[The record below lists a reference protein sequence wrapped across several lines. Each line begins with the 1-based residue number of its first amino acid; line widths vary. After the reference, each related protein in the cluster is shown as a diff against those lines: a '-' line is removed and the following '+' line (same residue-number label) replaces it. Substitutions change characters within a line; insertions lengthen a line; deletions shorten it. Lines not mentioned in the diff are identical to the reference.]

1 MMNLARKVG
10 CTSLS
15 YSNGKVRNEEV
26 HIWTVQEYFPR
37 LDNFTLYLPN
47 NLDIDQI
54 LEENPPKFKFK
65 RDKFVYILSLIY
77 SIPAQKK
84 DKIENYSG
92 FTPISKSILGS
103 VIKDYKQYIGHLKEL
118 NIVEEDSHYIVGEKS
133 RGLRFTEVYRKPVKP
148 VTITDWCLI
157 KNIVYLRKNIDKTK
171 TQELHYLRKWFLD
184 GKLNVNIDAARTYLT
199 DEWKK
204 DLENPEILHPDI
216 RLNSRI
222 LPIERLNSK
231 SKNPLFFVDKTAGRL
246 HTNFTQLKSELRKYV
261 SYDGKILCS
270 VDISNSQ
277 PYLLNSLLSKELYE
291 RNDMKD
297 RIRRTNLTLRN
308 ADIIKLDSLIDSI
321 SQKEDVI
328 LFRELI
334 NSGQFYE
341 KFGEVLHSRGII
353 DSNFLREK
361 AKEITFCTIFN
372 KNNAIKYVEAIQ
384 IFENLFPN
392 VYKVIKS
399 VKKGHHPTLAIILQN
414 LEAELIL
421 HKTCKVIS
429 EEHPEIPLFTLHDS
443 IITTEENKDI
453 VQAKMIEILSQNLN
467 YEPNLKVEE
476 WK

>member
-1 MMNLARKVG
+1 MKGYTMMHLARKVG

-15 YSNGKVRNEEV
+15 YSNSKVRNEEV
-26 HIWTVQEYFPR
+26 HIRTVQECFPR

-54 LEENPPKFKFK
+54 LEENPPEFKFK

-77 SIPAQKK
+77 SIPTQKK

-118 NIVEEDSHYIVGEKS
+118 NIVEEDPHYIVGEKS
-133 RGLRFTEVYRKPVKP
+133 QGLRFIEVYRKPVKP

-204 DLENPEILHPDI
+204 DLENPEILYPNI

-297 RIRRTNLTLRN
+297 RIRRTNLTLSN
-308 ADIIKLDSLIDSI
+308 ADIIKLESLIDSI
-321 SQKEDVI
+321 SQK
-328 LFRELI
+328 
-334 NSGQFYE
+334 
-341 KFGEVLHSRGII
+341 
-353 DSNFLREK
+353 
-361 AKEITFCTIFN
+361 
-372 KNNAIKYVEAIQ
+372 
-384 IFENLFPN
+384 
-392 VYKVIKS
+392 
-399 VKKGHHPTLAIILQN
+399 
-414 LEAELIL
+414 
-421 HKTCKVIS
+421 
-429 EEHPEIPLFTLHDS
+429 
-443 IITTEENKDI
+443 
-453 VQAKMIEILSQNLN
+453 KM
-467 YEPNLKVEE
+467 
-476 WK
+476 

>member
-15 YSNGKVRNEEV
+15 HSNNKVRNEEV
-26 HIWTVQEYFPR
+26 HIRTVQEHFPR

-54 LEENPPKFKFK
+54 LEENPPEFKFK

-77 SIPAQKK
+77 SIPTQKK

-103 VIKDYKQYIGHLKEL
+103 VIKDYRQYIDHLKEL
-118 NIVEEDSHYIVGEKS
+118 NIVEEDSHYIVEKKTQ
-133 RGLRFTEVYRKPVKP
+133 GLRFIEAYRKPVKP

-204 DLENPEILHPDI
+204 DLENPEILYPDI

-261 SYDGKILCS
+261 SYDG
-270 VDISNSQ
+270 
-277 PYLLNSLLSKELYE
+277 
-291 RNDMKD
+291 
-297 RIRRTNLTLRN
+297 
-308 ADIIKLDSLIDSI
+308 
-321 SQKEDVI
+321 
-328 LFRELI
+328 
-334 NSGQFYE
+334 
-341 KFGEVLHSRGII
+341 
-353 DSNFLREK
+353 
-361 AKEITFCTIFN
+361 
-372 KNNAIKYVEAIQ
+372 
-384 IFENLFPN
+384 
-392 VYKVIKS
+392 
-399 VKKGHHPTLAIILQN
+399 
-414 LEAELIL
+414 
-421 HKTCKVIS
+421 
-429 EEHPEIPLFTLHDS
+429 
-443 IITTEENKDI
+443 
-453 VQAKMIEILSQNLN
+453 
-467 YEPNLKVEE
+467 
-476 WK
+476 